1 MPKQIDTIL
10 TNIGQLLTMESSGP
24 RAGKS
29 MQDLHIIEDAVV
41 GIHEQKIVFAGQKGA
56 EAGYEADEIIDCSGR
71 LVTPGLVDPHT
82 HLVFGGSREK
92 EMNLK
97 LQGISYLDIL
107 AQGGGILSTVKD
119 TRAASEEELLQ
130 KAHFHLQRMLSY
142 GTTTAEV
149 KSGYGLEKDTEL
161 KQLRVAKK
169 LHESQP
175 VDLVSTFMGA
185 HAIPPEYQN
194 DPDQFL
200 DQMLSLLPEI
210 KEQEL
215 ASFADIFTET
225 GVFTVSQSRRYLQQ
239 AAEAGFG
246 LKIHA
251 DEIDPL
257 GGAELAGELK
267 AVSADHLV
275 GASDEGISK
284 MAEAGTIAVLL
295 PGTTFYLGKST
306 YARARAMIDEGV
318 CISLA
323 TDFNPGSS
331 PTENIQLIMSI
342 AALHLKMTAEEIW
355 HAVTVNAAYAI
366 GKGEEAG
373 QLKAGRSADLVIW
386 QASNYMYIP
395 YHYGVNHVHQVMK
408 NGTIVVNREG
418 AILG

>member
-10 TNIGQLLTMESSGP
+10 INIGQLLTMESSGP

-29 MQDLHIIEDAVV
+29 MQDLHVIEDAVV

-149 KSGYGLEKDTEL
+149 KSGYGLEKETEL

-194 DPDQFL
+194 DPDDFL

-225 GVFTVSQSRRYLQQ
+225 GVFTVSQSRRYLQK

-257 GGAELAGELK
+257 GGAELAGKLK

-275 GASDEGISK
+275 GTSDEGIK
-284 MAEAGTIAVLL
+284 KLAEAGTDR
-295 PGTTFYLGKST
+295 KS
-306 YARARAMIDEGV
+306 
-318 CISLA
+318 
-323 TDFNPGSS
+323 
-331 PTENIQLIMSI
+331 
-342 AALHLKMTAEEIW
+342 
-355 HAVTVNAAYAI
+355 
-366 GKGEEAG
+366 
-373 QLKAGRSADLVIW
+373 
-386 QASNYMYIP
+386 
-395 YHYGVNHVHQVMK
+395 
-408 NGTIVVNREG
+408 VV
-418 AILG
+418 